1 MMHVD
6 SFPATHFWLPLKSH
20 FYCPGKKVFFRA
32 TATDPAMWS
41 HGYGQLW
48 NILASFGIQ
57 TDDGQKKAN
66 SKTAFSSCLKSPV
79 FLLYVLSAFYSV
91 PMLITAIASESLEL
105 RTLFPILATCSLSC
119 VLWYVLFQRRRT
131 LKEVAKKLGAHS
143 RNTHLAPFNRSRL
156 LNSITA
162 AFLSVT
168 LGYLVTVVYYLQ
180 TSRESVDNVW
190 NFGYEMSYNFW
201 GLCVRFLQVSC
212 YNLQVLV
219 FPGLA
224 SFHMSAMY
232 LSCADSLLSYRRKL
246 EVICKK
252 EISLPCVMEYSK
264 LVDLVREF
272 GDVLSAP
279 ASVVLVLHLLLMFNS
294 LASFF
299 LLSEAALMPTFMLE
313 NLTCLFCSAWCLLLI
328 AASASEVHVR
338 AGALSTVL
346 GELHEREVVLSRRP
360 SRRVALVKAMADKEA
375 PLMSACDVVYFRRR
389 YILSVLGGFFTY
401 ALLFINIKS

>member
-1 MMHVD
+1 MEHPSIIRHPNRRRTKRKQKAKLPFRHVPSPQ
-6 SFPATHFWLPLKSH
+6 SFCCTSSPPSILSRCLSLPSPA
-20 FYCPGKKVFFRA
+20 
-32 TATDPAMWS
+32 
-41 HGYGQLW
+41 
-48 NILASFGIQ
+48 
-57 TDDGQKKAN
+57 
-66 SKTAFSSCLKSPV
+66 
-79 FLLYVLSAFYSV
+79 
-91 PMLITAIASESLEL
+91 SLEL

-131 LKEVAKKLGAHS
+131 LKEVAEKLGAHS
-143 RNTHLAPFNRSRL
+143 HNTHLAPFNRSRL

-162 AFLSVT
+162 AFLSVA
-168 LGYLVTVVYYLQ
+168 LSYLVTVVYYLQ
-180 TSRESVDNVW
+180 TSRESIDNVW
-190 NFGYEMSYNFW
+190 NFGYEMPYNFW
-201 GLCVRFLQVSC
+201 GLCVRFLQVFC

-224 SFHMSAMY
+224 SLHMSAMY
-232 LSCADSLLSYRRKL
+232 WSCADSLLFL
-246 EVICKK
+246 PK
-252 EISLPCVMEYSK
+252 ETGSSLQKGSISVLRHGIFK

-272 GDVLSAP
+272 GDALSIP
-279 ASVVLVLHLLLMFNS
+279 ASVALVLHLLLMFNS

-328 AASASEVHVR
+328 AASASDVHVR
-338 AGALSTVL
+338 AGALSTDL
-346 GELHEREVVLSRRP
+346 GELHERGGGPVRRP
-360 SRRVALVKAMADKEA
+360 FRRVALIGAMADKEA